1 MNAAVQQNALVES
14 IKEGLT
20 AERPKGPFPASSTL
34 RETNERCI
42 LRPKEPT

>member
-1 MNAAVQQNALVES
+1 MNAAVQQNALVGS

-20 AERPKGPFPASSTL
+20 AERQRALSGLVTL